1 MKALR
6 VVFRLGLLIGLA
18 IAMEPTPTSAQTT
31 SPNEAQPPAP
41 GLRKLTGEDEQRAK
55 ELDEQI
61 DAAVKADRFEE
72 AIARA
77 EELFALRARAQGPK
91 HFETVD
97 AEWRVKTL
105 RRVAP
110 MPKANR
116 VAYESAKTRNHE
128 AETLLAQGKYA
139 QAQPLFEQALEIRRR
154 LLTDDHPQ
162 TASSYNN
169 VAVNLMYQGKYA
181 AAQPLYEK
189 ALEINRRLL
198 TDDHPNMAISYLSV
212 AYNLNAQGKYAAAQP
227 LYEKALEINR
237 RLLTDDHPNT
247 AISYNSLAANL
258 SAQGKYLAARDRWIS
273 AVKSLDAA
281 RLTVAFTGLERAG
294 NVHPVRPALAAV
306 LARLSQPVEA
316 WQSLEQDLG
325 RSLLDELTARL
336 DRRLAPGDR
345 ARLRELTAEL

>member
-198 TDDHPNMAISYLSV
+198 TDDHPN
-212 AYNLNAQGKYAAAQP
+212 
-227 LYEKALEINR
+227 
-237 RLLTDDHPNT
+237 T